1 MCNEIRVYFQ
11 DEHNVVREYCGG
23 RGYGRWL
30 LGGWSH
36 RCTIPIGDISAVSW
50 SNNGP
55 EIRVYFQEED
65 CTIVEWCLSPGYGWY
80 SGSFRYAA
88 LPNSDIIAYMRH
100 AGGYFHI
107 CVMWAGQD
115 QILWQKVNAQG
126 MDWLKETPIAFL
138 QATGRFFGS
147 WTGTSFSDNS
157 SNADH
162 KVVRQLRVRSGAR
175 IDGLALD
182 FTDGT
187 STAWHGGQGG
197 NYSTYTLES
206 GEDFTHIRVTADEN
220 YILGLQFITSKG
232 RESPWY
238 GSRSGTSS
246 GWELDG
252 RALAGFMGSTDRY
265 VCGLMPF
272 WSERYSPATLNN
284 LQSCITE
291 GEHIR
296 REIQLAATRCAQLRH
311 QTDQL
316 QRDIEVGLRVPADHA
331 IQGVGVLCGT
341 IEDLYEET
349 KKAVVLQSE
358 EMKRL
363 VKLCKGQAAVVAE
376 RFKHLYDESTRMT
389 ERGGELTVELTAKLG
404 ESEARVTRLN
414 NLQSVA
420 DGLKKGAEVR
430 AETMREKQRSAED
443 SARKARETQRE
454 AERKRRDAEAART
467 IRDIFTFGLG
477 RLGDWFGL
485 DEAVRYA
492 NKLVESCQRNLAR
505 AQQDMREAENTL
517 SNIRSEVDRF
527 VQLHS
532 SVESYK
538 SDIQGTMRLAI
549 SLREKN
555 MQLQN
560 TSLDV
565 SLFLGV
571 LVAKSE
577 TVQTKFTAAQFAKAI
592 IAIEQALVTSTKVKG
607 LIRDTPD
614 KLESTMELIAQSD
627 EVAEAIGDLM

>member
-1 MCNEIRVYFQ
+1 MFFAYTTCHLFTEK
-11 DEHNVVREYCGG
+11 
-23 RGYGRWL
+23 L
-30 LGGWSH
+30 L
-36 RCTIPIGDISAVSW
+36 I
-50 SNNGP
+50 
-55 EIRVYFQEED
+55 
-65 CTIVEWCLSPGYGWY
+65 
-80 SGSFRYAA
+80 
-88 LPNSDIIAYMRH
+88 
-100 AGGYFHI
+100 
-107 CVMWAGQD
+107 
-115 QILWQKVNAQG
+115 
-126 MDWLKETPIAFL
+126 
-138 QATGRFFGS
+138 
-147 WTGTSFSDNS
+147 DNS

-162 KVVRQLRVRSGAR
+162 KVVRQVCVRSGAR

-197 NYSTYTLES
+197 NYSAYALES

-252 RALAGFMGSTDRY
+252 RALAGFMGSTNRY

-272 WSERYSPATLNN
+272 WSERYSSAALSN

-291 GEHIR
+291 SENIR
-296 REIQLAATRCAQLRH
+296 KEIQLAATRCIQLRY

-316 QRDIEVGLRVPADHA
+316 QRDIEVGLRAPADHA

-341 IEDLYEET
+341 IEDLYDET

-363 VKLCKGQAAVVAE
+363 VKLCKNQAAVVAE
-376 RFKHLYDESTRMT
+376 RFKHLYDESTKMT
-389 ERGGELTVELTAKLG
+389 KRGGELTVELTAKLG

-430 AETMREKQRSAED
+430 AEIMREKQQSAED
-443 SARKARETQRE
+443 SARRARETKRV
-454 AERKRRDAEAART
+454 AEQKRHETETART
-467 IRDIFTFGLG
+467 IRDIFTLGLG

-485 DEAVRYA
+485 DEAVEYA
-492 NKLVESCQRNLAR
+492 NKLVESCQRDLAQARQDIR
-505 AQQDMREAENTL
+505 AAENTL
-517 SNIRSEVDRF
+517 ANIRSEMSRF

-538 SDIQGTMRLAI
+538 LDIQRNMRLAI

-560 TSLDV
+560 TSWDV
-565 SLFLGV
+565 SVFLG
-571 LVAKSE
+571 LLAAKSE
-577 TVQTKFTAAQFAKAI
+577 TVQTKLTAAQFAKAI
-592 IAIEQALVTSTKVKG
+592 IAVEQTLMTSTKVKG
-607 LIRDTPD
+607 LIRDAPD
-614 KLESTMELIAQSD
+614 KLESTMELISQSD